1 MAIEINRDP
10 DLEWLDHVPPVGLVV
25 APTLL
30 KELGLVPSRQS
41 AIETGEVGEIIGD
54 DLAAPA
60 LSDPWAF
67 VENVLG
73 WEALHVAGS
82 PGGPAI
88 PDELLVALPE
98 HGTTLAPTWAVAEL
112 GEGERR
118 WQLLVRVEA
127 RSVDPDARNA
137 LDGWE
142 ATPHQRFER
151 LLRDTGVFAGLLIS
165 EREERKDGEVRTY
178 PEFRLIYA
186 PRGETSGHQSFPIR
200 PMALVSGRP
209 MLGGLKLLLDRFRL
223 FSDGDDRRL
232 PALLKRSRDA
242 QALVSTALAEQVLG
256 ALHELLRGLDAAEPA
271 LVRDLSTTRPDHLY
285 EGLLTVLMRLV
296 FVLYAEDRDL
306 LPSLPGARA
315 REIYETSYSVR
326 GLYARLTEDATLNP
340 DTMDERRGGWGGLLA
355 LFRMIHKGHRT
366 GFVQARG
373 GKLFDPDEFPFLEGR
388 AAQDDAPRILHV
400 SDGCLL
406 RILEGLMTIKLRG
419 QNRERL
425 SYRTLD
431 VEQIGSVY
439 ETVMGFTVEAATSR
453 VLAIKAGKNNKTPVF
468 VALDELLAK
477 KGKERI
483 KSLKEDAGRA
493 LTAAQAKPVEEAKT
507 IEDLAAALDNIVDER
522 GSPKKRIA
530 AAGTP
535 ILQPTGERRRT
546 GSHYTPRS
554 LTGPIVKHALEPAFA
569 RLGPDAT
576 PEQVLDL
583 KVCDPAMGSGAFLV
597 EACRAIGERL
607 VKAWDTHKDKRPTI
621 PADEDE
627 ELHARRLVAQ
637 RCLYGVDKNPRAV
650 DLARLS
656 LWLATLAR
664 DHEFTFLDH
673 ALKCGDSLVG
683 LTPEQIA
690 AANWDTSKPGLPLL
704 RPLVAE
710 RVAEAD
716 RARAEIRS
724 APDDTMRAI
733 QEQRH
738 KHVETR
744 LSPVRLL
751 GDAVIAAF
759 FAADKAKAREKAR
772 ADAESWF
779 SGRPARWDL
788 LEAST
793 ARLRDGENAVPPFHW
808 AVEFPEVFKR
818 ENGGFDAIVGNPPFA
833 GKNPIIGG
841 NRKNYLPWLQTLH
854 AGAHGNA
861 DLVAHFFR
869 RAFGL
874 LRQGGVFGLIATN
887 TIGQGDTRASGLTKI
902 IADGGA
908 ILRATRRLK
917 WPGEAAVVVSVVHIV
932 KGATASPVLD
942 KRHVRRISA
951 YLVEGDLDT
960 SPVALVANS
969 GKAYVG
975 SYVLGMGFTFDD
987 VAAEKGE
994 AEDLDAMRELTGK
1007 NNRNAERIFPYIGGD
1022 EVNTSPSHA
1031 HHRFIIDFADMPLE
1045 RDSSLP
1051 RWVDL
1056 NASQRTE
1063 LLRKG
1068 VVPSD
1073 YSDAVANDWPD
1084 LVAVLHT
1091 RVRPLRADNNRPRYV
1106 NFWWQYAERRPG
1118 LYAKL
1123 MGNERVLVRSLT
1135 SANFESFTFLPPSA
1149 VYDQT
1154 LIVWPG
1160 SEYAILATLCSR
1172 THYLWGSSLG
1182 ADFGGTGRYNII
1194 DCFENYPM
1202 PCRNFEELSRLAM
1215 AYHAF
1220 RAQLMIARN
1229 EGLTKIYNRFH
1240 ARGENGADIA
1250 RLRALHHEMD
1260 VAVLSAYA
1268 SGASSEDEARGWD
1281 DLATRAAPEFIE
1293 QDADEG
1299 KTPKTRL
1306 DWPSDFKDEV
1316 LARLLALNA
1325 IRAAE
1330 ERSAGLV
1337 AADDGEDEDMV
1348 EDGDA

>member
-1 MAIEINRDP
+1 MAIDINRDP

-30 KELGLVPSRQS
+30 KELGLPPSRQS
-41 AIETGEVGEIIGD
+41 PIETGEVGEIIGD
-54 DLAAPA
+54 DLAKPA

-67 VENVLG
+67 VEKVLG
-73 WEALHVAGS
+73 WEARHVAGA
-82 PGGPAI
+82 PGGPTI
-88 PDELLVALPE
+88 PDDLLVALPE

-112 GEGERR
+112 GEGDRR

-127 RSVDPDARNA
+127 RGVDPDGRNA

-165 EREERKDGEVRTY
+165 EREVPNDGEVRTY

-271 LVRDLSTTRPDHLY
+271 FVRELSINRPDHLY

-366 GFVQARG
+366 GFVQGRG

-388 AAQDDAPRILHV
+388 AAKGDAPRILHV
-400 SDGCLL
+400 CDGCLL

-419 QNRERL
+419 ANRERL

-453 VLAIKAGKNNKTPVF
+453 VLAIKAGKNNRTPVF

-477 KGKERI
+477 KGKDRI

-493 LTAAQAKPVEEAKT
+493 LTATQAKPVEEAKT
-507 IEDLAAALDNIVDER
+507 VEDLAAALDTIVDER

-554 LTGPIVKHALEPAFA
+554 LTAPIVKHALEPAFA

-597 EACRAIGERL
+597 EACRALGERL
-607 VKAWDTHKDKRPTI
+607 VAAWARWPSSRPKI

-683 LTPEQIA
+683 LTRDQIA
-690 AANWDTSKPGLPLL
+690 ATHWDESKPPALVGKLVSDHLREAEVGRARIRNADDSATEAEL
-704 RPLVAE
+704 RPQLRAVDAKLDVA
-710 RVAEAD
+710 RY
-716 RARAEIRS
+716 I
-724 APDDTMRAI
+724 
-733 QEQRH
+733 
-738 KHVETR
+738 
-744 LSPVRLL
+744 
-751 GDAVIAAF
+751 GDGIVAAF
-759 FAADKAKAREKAR
+759 FDGDKQKKRIEKLVEFQKAVQ
-772 ADAESWF
+772 SNLG
-779 SGRPARWDL
+779 STRWI
-788 LEAST
+788 EASK
-793 ARLRDGENAVPPFHW
+793 AFSLSLRAGEHGIIPFHW
-808 AVEFPEVFKR
+808 QVEFPEVFTR
-818 ENGGFDAIVGNPPFA
+818 GNGGFDAIVGNPPFA
-833 GKNPIIGG
+833 GKNTIIAGSP
-841 NRKNYLPWLQTLH
+841 KNFLPWLQTLH
-854 AGAHGNA
+854 QGAHGNA

-869 RAFGL
+869 RAFAL

-887 TIGQGDTRASGLTKI
+887 TIGQGDTRASGLMKI
-902 IADGGA
+902 IAEGGA
-908 ILRATRRLK
+908 ISRATRRLK

-932 KGATASPVLD
+932 KGEAVSPVLD
-942 KRHVRRISA
+942 TRPVRRISA

-960 SPVALVANS
+960 APVALAANS
-969 GKAYVG
+969 GKAFVG

-987 VAAEKGE
+987 VAAAKGE
-994 AEDLDAMRELTGK
+994 AESLGTMRALIAK
-1007 NNRNAERIFPYIGGD
+1007 DPRNAERIFPYIGG
-1022 EVNTSPSHA
+1022 EELNTDPLQMAKRHV
-1031 HHRFIIDFADMPLE
+1031 IDFGSMPEKEVRRDYPDLIEIVERLVKPSRLKQGSIVNPDRWWMHARSAEHLYTAIRAMASVCVTTRVSQHMIVGRLDTRQVFSEQLVPFAFSTVGPFAVLQSRAHEIWARFFSSTLE
-1045 RDSSLP
+1045 ERLCY
-1051 RWVDL
+1051 
-1056 NASQRTE
+1056 A
-1063 LLRKG
+1063 
-1068 VVPSD
+1068 PSD
-1073 YSDAVANDWPD
+1073 CF
-1084 LVAVLHT
+1084 
-1091 RVRPLRADNNRPRYV
+1091 R
-1106 NFWWQYAERRPG
+1106 
-1118 LYAKL
+1118 
-1123 MGNERVLVRSLT
+1123 
-1135 SANFESFTFLPPSA
+1135 TFPFP
-1149 VYDQT
+1149 
-1154 LIVWPG
+1154 
-1160 SEYAILATLCSR
+1160 
-1172 THYLWGSSLG
+1172 
-1182 ADFGGTGRYNII
+1182 ADFET
-1194 DCFENYPM
+1194 D
-1202 PCRNFEELSRLAM
+1202 LALEAAGE

-1220 RAQLMIARN
+1220 RAQLMVARN
-1229 EGLTKIYNRFH
+1229 QGLTKTYNRFH

-1250 RLRALHHEMD
+1250 RLRALHQEMD
-1260 VAVLSAYA
+1260 VAVLRAYDW
-1268 SGASSEDEARGWD
+1268 E
-1281 DLATRAAPEFIE
+1281 DLADRAAPEFFE
-1293 QDADEG
+1293 HEADEG
-1299 KTPKTRL
+1299 KTPKTRF
-1306 DWPSDFKDEV
+1306 DWPSHFKDEV

-1325 IRAAE
+1325 TRAAQ
-1330 ERSAGLV
+1330 ERAAGLV
-1337 AADDGEDEDMV
+1337 AVDEGEDQEI
-1348 EDGDA
+1348 DAEGENE

>member
-1 MAIEINRDP
+1 MAAEIYRDP

-30 KELGLVPSRQS
+30 KELGLLPLRQTP
-41 AIETGEVGEIIGD
+41 IDTGQVAEIIGSE
-54 DLAAPA
+54 LSNTA
-60 LSDPWAF
+60 LTDPWAF
-67 VENVLG
+67 FEQVLG
-73 WEALHVAGS
+73 WEARHVAGA

-98 HGTTLAPTWAVAEL
+98 HGTTLRPTWAVAEL
-112 GEGERR
+112 GDGDRP
-118 WQLLVRVEA
+118 WQLLVRIEA
-127 RSVDPDARNA
+127 PGVDPDARNA

-165 EREERKDGEVRTY
+165 ERDERKDGEVRYY

-200 PMALVSGRP
+200 PMAMVAGRP

-223 FSDGDDRRL
+223 FSDADDRRL
-232 PALLKRSRDA
+232 PALLKHSRDA

-256 ALHELLRGLDAAEPA
+256 ALHELLRGLDSAEPA
-271 LVRDLSTTRPDHLY
+271 LVRELAASRPDHLY

-306 LPSLPGARA
+306 LPSRSDARA

-326 GLYARLTEDATLNP
+326 GLYAKLTEDATLNP

-355 LFRMIHKGHRT
+355 LFRLIHKGHKT

-388 AAQDDAPRILHV
+388 ASKDEPARILAV

-406 RILEGLMTIKLRG
+406 RILEGLMTLKLRG
-419 QNRERL
+419 ADRERL

-439 ETVMGFTVEAATSR
+439 ETVMGFTVEPAKSR

-468 VALDELLAK
+468 VALDDVLAK
-477 KGKERI
+477 KGKDRI
-483 KSLKEDAGRA
+483 KELKENVGRA
-493 LTAAQAKPVEEAKT
+493 LTAAQAKPVEDAKSV
-507 IEDLAAALDNIVDER
+507 EDIVATLDSMVDER
-522 GSPKKRIA
+522 GSPKKRVA
-530 AAGTP
+530 ASGTP
-535 ILQPTGERRRT
+535 ILQPTDERRRT

-554 LTGPIVKHALEPAFA
+554 LTAPIVKYALEPAFD
-569 RLGPDAT
+569 RLGPDAI
-576 PEQVLDL
+576 PEQVLEL

-597 EACRAIGERL
+597 EACRALGERL
-607 VKAWDTHKDKRPTI
+607 VAAWARWPDQRPKI

-683 LTPEQIA
+683 LTMAQIA
-690 AANWDTSKPGLPLL
+690 AANWDESKPGLPLF
-704 RPLVAE
+704 RQLV
-710 RVAEAD
+710 RDSVAKAMKG
-716 RARAEIRS
+716 RAEIQN
-724 APDDTMRAI
+724 APDDTIRAI
-733 QEQRH
+733 QEARH
-738 KHVETR
+738 RNLESEV
-744 LSPVRLL
+744 SPIRIM
-751 GDAVIAAF
+751 GDAVVSAF
-759 FAADKAKAREKAR
+759 FAADKSKAREKAR
-772 ADAESWF
+772 ANVESHI
-779 SGRPARWDL
+779 SGMPPRWDL
-788 LEAST
+788 LEA
-793 ARLRDGENAVPPFHW
+793 AVGRLRAGEHGVTPFHW
-808 AVEFPEVFKR
+808 QVEFPEVFAR

-833 GKNPIIGG
+833 GKNTIIAGS
-841 NRKNYLPWLQTLH
+841 NKSFLPWLQTLH
-854 AGAHGNA
+854 EGAHGNA

-917 WPGEAAVVVSVVHIV
+917 WPGEAAVVVSVVHV
-932 KGATASPVLD
+932 FKGVFEHPILD
-942 KRHVRRISA
+942 GKPTNRISA
-951 YLVEGDLDT
+951 YLVSGNLDV
-960 SPVALVANS
+960 SPSSLSLNS
-969 GKAYVG
+969 GKAFAG
-975 SYVLGMGFTFDD
+975 TYVLGAGFLFDD
-987 VAAEKGE
+987 AAALKGKSPPFSDIARIIEKNATNEARILPYLGGEDLINDPRQKFSRYTIRLEDLTLDAAE
-994 AEDLDAMRELTGK
+994 REHPELVDIL
-1007 NNRNAERIFPYIGGD
+1007 R
-1022 EVNTSPSHA
+1022 
-1031 HHRFIIDFADMPLE
+1031 RFVKPE
-1045 RDSSLP
+1045 RDRLGTNPDATRRREQWWRWGRDTPALYRSIEGFPRVLASCRISKFVSFAFVQPGSIYSIACNVFAFSRASALCALQSRPHEIWARFFASSMKD
-1051 RWVDL
+1051 DL
-1056 NASQRTE
+1056 RYT
-1063 LLRKG
+1063 
-1068 VVPSD
+1068 PSD
-1073 YSDAVANDWPD
+1073 CF
-1084 LVAVLHT
+1084 
-1091 RVRPLRADNNRPRYV
+1091 R
-1106 NFWWQYAERRPG
+1106 
-1118 LYAKL
+1118 
-1123 MGNERVLVRSLT
+1123 
-1135 SANFESFTFLPPSA
+1135 TFPFP
-1149 VYDQT
+1149 
-1154 LIVWPG
+1154 
-1160 SEYAILATLCSR
+1160 
-1172 THYLWGSSLG
+1172 
-1182 ADFGGTGRYNII
+1182 ADFEINPTLEAAG
-1194 DCFENYPM
+1194 E
-1202 PCRNFEELSRLAM
+1202 

-1220 RAQLMIARN
+1220 RAELMIARN
-1229 EGLTKIYNRFH
+1229 EGLTKTYNRFH

-1250 RLRALHHEMD
+1250 RLRSLHHDMD
-1260 VAVLSAYA
+1260 VAVLRAY
-1268 SGASSEDEARGWD
+1268 GWN
-1281 DLATRAAPEFIE
+1281 DLADRAAPEFIE
-1293 QDADEG
+1293 QEADEG

-1325 IRAAE
+1325 TRAAQA
-1330 ERSAGLV
+1330 RAAGLV
-1337 AADDGEDEDMV
+1337 AVEEEPEELEGEDCE
-1348 EDGDA
+1348 

>member
-1 MAIEINRDP
+1 MAIDINHDP
-10 DLEWLDHVPPVGLVV
+10 DIEWLDHVPPVGLVV

-30 KELGLVPSRQS
+30 KELGLIPSRQS
-41 AIETGEVGEIIGD
+41 AIETGEVDEIIGN
-54 DLAAPA
+54 DLATPA
-60 LSDPWAF
+60 LANPWAF
-67 VENVLG
+67 AEKVLG
-73 WEALHVAGS
+73 WEARHVAGS
-82 PGGPAI
+82 PGGPPI

-118 WQLLVRVEA
+118 WQLLVRIEA
-127 RSVDPDARNA
+127 RGVDPDGRDA

-165 EREERKDGEVRTY
+165 EREERKDGQVRTY

-271 LVRDLSTTRPDHLY
+271 LVRELSTTRPEHLY

-315 REIYETSYSVR
+315 REVYETSYSVR
-326 GLYARLTEDATLNP
+326 GLYAKLTEDATLNP

-388 AAQDDAPRILHV
+388 AAKDDAPRILHV

-419 QNRERL
+419 ANRERL

-453 VLAIKAGKNNKTPVF
+453 VLAIKAGKNNRTPVF
-468 VALDELLAK
+468 VRLDGLLAK
-477 KGKERI
+477 KGKDRI
-483 KSLKEDAGRA
+483 KLIKEDAGRT

-507 IEDLAAALDNIVDER
+507 VEDLVAALDNIVDER
-522 GSPKKRIA
+522 GSPKKRVA
-530 AAGTP
+530 PAGTP

-554 LTGPIVKHALEPAFA
+554 LTAPIVKHALEPAFA
-569 RLGPDAT
+569 RLGQDAT
-576 PEQVLDL
+576 SEQVLEL

-597 EACRAIGERL
+597 EACRALGERL
-607 VKAWDTHKDKRPTI
+607 VAAWARWPSTRPKI

-683 LTPEQIA
+683 LTTAQISA
-690 AANWDTSKPGLPLL
+690 AHWETSKLGLPLFRML
-704 RPLVAE
+704 IDE
-710 RVAEAD
+710 RVNEALK
-716 RARAEIRS
+716 ARAEIQN

-733 QEQRH
+733 QEARH
-738 KHVETR
+738 RTLVGRMAT
-744 LSPVRLL
+744 VRAI
-751 GDAVIAAF
+751 GDAVVSAF

-772 ADAESWF
+772 ASVESHI
-779 SGRPARWDL
+779 SGMPPRWDL
-788 LEAST
+788 LEAV
-793 ARLRDGENAVPPFHW
+793 AGKLRAGEHGVAPFHW
-808 AVEFPEVFKR
+808 QVEFPEVFVR
-818 ENGGFDAIVGNPPFA
+818 ENGGFDAIVGNPPFLG
-833 GKNPIIGG
+833 GKRISTESGETYNEWLISLNVGAA
-841 NRKNYLPWLQTLH
+841 KNT
-854 AGAHGNA
+854 

-869 RAFGL
+869 RSFRL
-874 LRQGGVFGLIATN
+874 LRRDGCFGLISTN
-887 TIGQGDTRASGLTKI
+887 TIAQGDTRAGGLRRI
-902 IADGGA
+902 LSEGGS
-908 ILRATRRLK
+908 ISRATKRLR
-917 WPGEAAVVVSVVHIV
+917 WPGEAAVVVSVVHIKKGIDV
-932 KGATASPVLD
+932 KPILDRKPVS
-942 KRHVRRISA
+942 RISA
-951 YLVEGDLDT
+951 FLVDGQFDDD
-960 SPVALVANS
+960 PHRLVANK
-969 GKAYVG
+969 GKAFIG
-975 SYVLGMGFTFDD
+975 SFLRGMGFTFDD
-987 VAAEKGE
+987 AGRRGVVNSLTEMKRVVDADVSNLE
-994 AEDLDAMRELTGK
+994 AIRY
-1007 NNRNAERIFPYIGGD
+1007 FIGGEEITND
-1022 EVNTSPSHA
+1022 PA
-1031 HHRFIIDFADMPLE
+1031 HRHRRYVIDFTGHSEASAKARWPQLMKIVEQKVKPE
-1045 RDSSLP
+1045 RDKLSNTAADQAHKDAWWQFANSRPELYTKIRSMPRVMATNCGASPHLGVAFLSTDRTIFSHTICVFAFDRFAPFCSLQSRPHELWARFFSSSMKD
-1051 RWVDL
+1051 DL
-1056 NASQRTE
+1056 RYT
-1063 LLRKG
+1063 
-1068 VVPSD
+1068 PSD
-1073 YSDAVANDWPD
+1073 CFRTFPFS
-1084 LVAVLHT
+1084 
-1091 RVRPLRADNNRPRYV
+1091 V
-1106 NFWWQYAERRPG
+1106 NFETNPALEVAG
-1118 LYAKL
+1118 E
-1123 MGNERVLVRSLT
+1123 G
-1135 SANFESFTFLPPSA
+1135 
-1149 VYDQT
+1149 
-1154 LIVWPG
+1154 
-1160 SEYAILATLCSR
+1160 
-1172 THYLWGSSLG
+1172 
-1182 ADFGGTGRYNII
+1182 
-1194 DCFENYPM
+1194 
-1202 PCRNFEELSRLAM
+1202 
-1215 AYHAF
+1215 YHAF
-1220 RAQLMIARN
+1220 RAELMITRN
-1229 EGLTKIYNRFH
+1229 EGLTKTYNRFH
-1240 ARGENGADIA
+1240 ARSENGADTA

-1260 VAVLSAYA
+1260 VAVLRAY
-1268 SGASSEDEARGWD
+1268 GWD
-1281 DLATRAAPEFIE
+1281 DLADRAAPEFIE
-1293 QDADEG
+1293 QEADEG
-1299 KTPKTRL
+1299 KKPKTRF

-1325 IRAAE
+1325 TRAAE
-1330 ERSAGLV
+1330 ERAAGLV
-1337 AADDGEDEDMV
+1337 ATDEEGEDEM
-1348 EDGDA
+1348 EEGEAE

>member
-1 MAIEINRDP
+1 MAAEIYRDP

-30 KELGLVPSRQS
+30 KELGLLPLRQTP
-41 AIETGEVGEIIGD
+41 IDTGLVAEIIGSE
-54 DLAAPA
+54 LSEPA
-60 LSDPWAF
+60 LTDPWAF
-67 VENVLG
+67 FEQVLG
-73 WEALHVAGS
+73 WEARHVAGA

-98 HGTTLAPTWAVAEL
+98 HGTTLRPTWAVSEL
-112 GEGERR
+112 GDGDRR
-118 WQLLVRVEA
+118 WQLLVRIEA
-127 RSVDPDARNA
+127 PGVDPDARNA

-165 EREERKDGEVRTY
+165 ERDERKDGEIRYY

-200 PMALVSGRP
+200 PMAMVAGRP

-223 FSDGDDRRL
+223 FSDADDRRL
-232 PALLKRSRDA
+232 PALLKHSRDA
-242 QALVSTALAEQVLG
+242 QAQVSTALAEQVLG
-256 ALHELLRGLDAAEPA
+256 ALHELLRGLDSAEPA
-271 LVRDLSTTRPDHLY
+271 LVRELAESRPDHLY

-306 LPSLPGARA
+306 LPSRSDARA

-326 GLYARLTEDATLNP
+326 GLYAKLTEDATLNP

-355 LFRMIHKGHRT
+355 LFRLIHKGHKT

-388 AAQDDAPRILHV
+388 ASKDEPARILAV

-406 RILEGLMTIKLRG
+406 RILDGLMTLKLRG
-419 QNRERL
+419 AERERL

-468 VALDELLAK
+468 VALDDLLAK
-477 KGKERI
+477 KGKDRI

-507 IEDLAAALDNIVDER
+507 VEDLSVALDNIVDER

-530 AAGTP
+530 PAGTP

-554 LTGPIVKHALEPAFA
+554 LTAPIVKHALEPAFA

-576 PEQVLDL
+576 PEQVLEL

-597 EACRAIGERL
+597 EACRALGERL
-607 VKAWDTHKDKRPTI
+607 VAAWARWPAKRPKI

-683 LTPEQIA
+683 LTTAQIA
-690 AANWDTSKPGLPLL
+690 AANWDESKPGLPLF
-704 RPLVAE
+704 RQLV
-710 RVAEAD
+710 RDKVAKAMQG
-716 RARAEIRS
+716 RAEIQN

-733 QEQRH
+733 QEARH
-738 KHVETR
+738 RNLESEV
-744 LSPVRLL
+744 SPIRML
-751 GDAVIAAF
+751 GDAVVSAF

-772 ADAESWF
+772 ADVESYI
-779 SGRPARWDL
+779 SGMPPRWDL
-788 LEAST
+788 LEAAA
-793 ARLRDGENAVPPFHW
+793 ARLRAGAHGVTPFHW
-808 AVEFPEVFKR
+808 QVEFPEVFAR
-818 ENGGFDAIVGNPPFA
+818 DNGGFDAIVGNPPFLGGTRIGTVN
-833 GKNPIIGG
+833 GK
-841 NRKNYLPWLQTLH
+841 KYKSYLSESYQ
-854 AGAHGNA
+854 AASGRA
-861 DLVAHFFR
+861 DIVSHFFQRGFEFLR
-869 RAFGL
+869 R
-874 LRQGGVFGLIATN
+874 GGSFGLIATN
-887 TIGQGDTRASGLTKI
+887 TISQGATRAASLRHI
-902 IADGGA
+902 VMGGGH
-908 ILRATRRLK
+908 IYRATRRYR
-917 WPGEAAVVVSVVHIV
+917 WPGEAAVVVSIVHV
-932 KGATASPVLD
+932 SKNSALPCVLNGHRVD
-942 KRHVRRISA
+942 RISA
-951 YLVEGDLDT
+951 FLVRGHEDDDPLRL
-960 SPVALVANS
+960 AHNS
-969 GKAYVG
+969 NMAFLGHYA
-975 SYVLGMGFTFDD
+975 LGMGFTFDD
-987 VAAEKGE
+987 TDKKGVASRTEE
-994 AEDLDAMRELTGK
+994 LDKIRETSPTEMD
-1007 NNRNAERIFPYIGGD
+1007 RVFPYIGGEEINTDPRQKTHRYIIYFD
-1022 EVNTSPSHA
+1022 ELSEGAARKYGNLWSIVEKKVKPERLKQDAEKYPRMVHEWWKFWNNRTLLQHSLSN
-1031 HHRFIIDFADMPLE
+1031 IDRCIAI
-1045 RDSSLP
+1045 P
-1051 RWVDL
+1051 RVSTMFNVAML
-1056 NASQRTE
+1056 NAKQIFSDQAVVVATDLFAPFCVIASRAHE
-1063 LLRKG
+1063 LWAWSFSSSMKDDLRYT
-1068 VVPSD
+1068 PSD
-1073 YSDAVANDWPD
+1073 CFRTFPFPTDFKAD
-1084 LVAVLHT
+1084 LALE
-1091 RVRPLRADNNRPRYV
+1091 AAGD
-1106 NFWWQYAERRPG
+1106 
-1118 LYAKL
+1118 
-1123 MGNERVLVRSLT
+1123 
-1135 SANFESFTFLPPSA
+1135 
-1149 VYDQT
+1149 
-1154 LIVWPG
+1154 
-1160 SEYAILATLCSR
+1160 
-1172 THYLWGSSLG
+1172 
-1182 ADFGGTGRYNII
+1182 
-1194 DCFENYPM
+1194 
-1202 PCRNFEELSRLAM
+1202 

-1220 RAQLMIARN
+1220 RAELMIARN
-1229 EGLTKIYNRFH
+1229 EGLTKTYNRFH
-1240 ARGENGADIA
+1240 ARGDNGADIA

-1260 VAVLSAYA
+1260 VAVLRAY
-1268 SGASSEDEARGWD
+1268 GWD
-1281 DLATRAAPEFIE
+1281 DLADRAAPEFIE

-1325 IRAAE
+1325 TRAAE
-1330 ERSAGLV
+1330 ERAAGLV
-1337 AADDGEDEDMV
+1337 AADEWDDEELEGEDCE
-1348 EDGDA
+1348 